1 MTDTNTIPNPNP
13 TPTMTESKN
22 ILSTD
27 PDVYTIDN
35 YLTETECQHF
45 IDLGKPRLKRAL
57 VSGSNDGYVSNGR
70 TGQNCWIRHDTDKIT
85 KRVGE
90 KIAKLVGIPLENA
103 EAFQIIYYGVTQEY
117 RQHYD
122 GWEHNNSEKTL
133 RNMKYGGQRLWT
145 GLCYLNDVEEGGG
158 TRFNRIDTEVQA
170 RKGRLCVFRNTL
182 KDSHVRHP
190 LSEHAGMPVIKGE
203 KYAFNLWFREYN
215 SKKLYRDFNPEYY
228 RQVTSLDTNDKIR
241 FFTKGRLLHPT
252 KNIMVIDDF
261 ISETEMNVLETGTNF
276 DQSRPTDRK
285 WFKKVDIPTLVC
297 KIESMTQIPSD
308 LYENINMVY
317 YQSGYTHQSHFD
329 AYDLNSE
336 AGKKYTI
343 DLGQR
348 LYTLTGFLSTG
359 VNYEFDVLN
368 TTYSSKRGSLLVY
381 QNNIDNRLERDFQI
395 RKQISNTRDE
405 EDPTGGV
412 ILFHIY
418 IRAKTKTDKYTH
430 TFVKRH
436 YTQQHL
442 IPSIPPQT
450 PQTSQTP
457 QTTGSLTITPTKIIP
472 TPPRTP
478 ENYTETLEEVL
489 RQFSDESR
497 KSFTSYKSLT
507 FTNKLPYQQLSK
519 YIDDFKTARKVNS
532 KDYNH
537 GSLCKGILDQSYTFD
552 EFTPVVVQDIITEQA
567 IEVFKRYYRDCF
579 SKRIFPLGDRQS
591 NRYKAHNEPMSRL
604 LQYEIHPLI
613 EHILGKKVRP
623 TYTYLSAYVK
633 DADLPAHT
641 DRADCEYTV
650 SFVIDKPNNTNW
662 NIYFHKIK
670 QPKKH
675 NGRYDFTPDKSE
687 CIAIDCDPNGLMM
700 FGGMDHIHFRE
711 RLQHDYYTIVLLH
724 YCSIND

>member
-1 MTDTNTIPNPNP
+1 MTDTNTIPITSS
-13 TPTMTESKN
+13 TPSSTPPSTMNESKH

-35 YLTETECQHF
+35 YLTEAECQHF

-70 TGQNCWIRHDTDKIT
+70 TGQNCWIRHDTDEIT

-90 KIAKLVGIPLENA
+90 KMFNLVGIPLENA

-145 GLCYLNDVEEGGG
+145 GLCYLNDVEEGGD

-228 RQVTSLDTNDKIR
+228 RQVISHNITSHNITSQNQDITSLDTNDKIR

-276 DQSRPTDRK
+276 DRSRPTDRK
-285 WFKKVDIPTLVC
+285 WFKKVDIPTLVR

-329 AYDLNSE
+329 AYDLESE
-336 AGKKYTI
+336 VGKKYTK

-368 TTYSSKRGSLLVY
+368 TTYISKRGSLLVY
-381 QNNIDNRLERDFQI
+381 QNNIDNRLERDVQI

-450 PQTSQTP
+450 PQTS
-457 QTTGSLTITPTKIIP
+457 GSLTPTKIIP
-472 TPPRTP
+472 TLPRTP

-497 KSFTSYKSLT
+497 KSFTEL
-507 FTNKLPYQQLSK
+507 
-519 YIDDFKTARKVNS
+519 
-532 KDYNH
+532 
-537 GSLCKGILDQSYTFD
+537 
-552 EFTPVVVQDIITEQA
+552 
-567 IEVFKRYYRDCF
+567 
-579 SKRIFPLGDRQS
+579 
-591 NRYKAHNEPMSRL
+591 
-604 LQYEIHPLI
+604 
-613 EHILGKKVRP
+613 
-623 TYTYLSAYVK
+623 
-633 DADLPAHT
+633 
-641 DRADCEYTV
+641 
-650 SFVIDKPNNTNW
+650 
-662 NIYFHKIK
+662 
-670 QPKKH
+670 
-675 NGRYDFTPDKSE
+675 
-687 CIAIDCDPNGLMM
+687 
-700 FGGMDHIHFRE
+700 
-711 RLQHDYYTIVLLH
+711 
-724 YCSIND
+724 